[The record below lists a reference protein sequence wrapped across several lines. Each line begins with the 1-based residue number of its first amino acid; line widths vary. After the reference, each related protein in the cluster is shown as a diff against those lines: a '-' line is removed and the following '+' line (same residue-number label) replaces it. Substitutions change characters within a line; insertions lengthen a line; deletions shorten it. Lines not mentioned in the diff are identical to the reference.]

1 MMQPGQWQAVMTS
14 FARCQWDGA
23 ATGITRGQARDEHYR
38 KECVMNR
45 FLFFLLLMLAGG
57 VMPAMAGQWTDT
69 EIRSMPPYCA
79 ARLHK
84 NSAQENHW
92 RSVLGPD
99 YLHTHHFCAAIGYIN
114 RYYAARTARSKTFNL
129 QNAMGNLNYMIAH
142 ASPDYSLMPEVYLN
156 RGQVHAFMKK
166 DGAAIMDMLKAIEL
180 GPHLTRA
187 YSMAADYYV
196 KMNNKDKALSVV
208 TEGVRRNP
216 DSTVLKRLYG
226 ELGGQLPYPEP
237 VAEQA
242 PAPEAQAAQ
251 GKAVQPEIP
260 LSVPVMSDS
269 ASTAEPATGDTP
281 VTPKIGSPSNPWC
294 RFCPPEPEPE
304 K

>member
-1 MMQPGQWQAVMTS
+1 M
-14 FARCQWDGA
+14 
-23 ATGITRGQARDEHYR
+23 H
-38 KECVMNR
+38 R
-45 FLFFLLLMLAGG
+45 FLVFLLLTLTGFA
-57 VMPAMAGQWTDT
+57 MPAMAGQWTDS

-84 NSAQENHW
+84 SSAQENHW

-129 QNAMGNLNYMIAH
+129 QNAMGNLNYMITH

-156 RGQVHAFMKK
+156 RGQVHAFMKN

-187 YSMAADYYV
+187 YSMAAGHYV
-196 KMNNKDKALSVV
+196 KMNNKDKALNVV
-208 TEGVRRNP
+208 TEGVRLNP
-216 DSTVLKRLYG
+216 DSTALQRLYV

-237 VAEQA
+237 VTEQVS
-242 PAPEAQAAQ
+242 APESQAAQ
-251 GKAVQPEIP
+251 EKAAQPEMPPSAPITP
-260 LSVPVMSDS
+260 DS
-269 ASTAEPATGDTP
+269 TSTARPAAGEAP

-294 RFCPPEPEPE
+294 RFCPPEPE